1 MLLFLQRFYE
11 ALWGGPILVLLV
23 GAGAYLTVCAGF
35 PQLRLLPKAFA
46 LLKTSRRGEG
56 VTAFQALCTALAA
69 TVGTGNIVGVA
80 GAICLG
86 GPGAI
91 FWMWVCGFLG
101 MGTKFAEVTLARRYA
116 VTRAGERWGGP
127 MYMIEGGLSSKF
139 RFLAVLYCAF
149 GLIAAFGVG
158 NATQI
163 NAVVGAFNSLR
174 ASWGGK
180 ESLWG
185 NLALGIILA
194 VGIGRVLSGGAGGIG
209 KVVEKLVPWA
219 AAGYVGLCFVVLLR
233 CRGAIPGALRAIFLG
248 AWNPGAVTGGCIGAF
263 FCSLRTGCARG
274 IFTNEAGMGTASMAY
289 AGADTGSPVEL
300 GMLGLIEVFVDTL
313 VICTLTALAV
323 LTSGVSVPYGEDQGA
338 ALAAQVFQKSCGG
351 WAVGLLTVY
360 LGIFAF
366 ATVLGWGLYG
376 ARCGQFLFGPGF
388 WKSFVWLQMAG
399 VVLGAVLRTQTLWL
413 LAEIFNGLM
422 AIPNLAALLAL
433 SPELGRLT
441 REKSLQSEDGFD
453 KIETSR

>member
-1 MLLFLQRFYE
+1 MLLFLQRVYG
-11 ALWGGPILVLLV
+11 ALWGGPMLVLLV

-46 LLKTSRRGEG
+46 LLKAGRRGEG

-101 MGTKFAEVTLARRYA
+101 MGTKFGEVTLARRYA
-116 VTRAGERWGGP
+116 VTQAGETWGGP
-127 MYMIEGGLSSKF
+127 MYMITRGLSN
-139 RFLAVLYCAF
+139 RLHFLAVFYCAF

-163 NAVVGAFNSLR
+163 NAVVGAFNSLLC
-174 ASWGGK
+174 SWGGQ
-180 ESLWG
+180 EHIWS
-185 NLALGIILA
+185 NLALGVVLA
-194 VGIGRVLSGGAGGIG
+194 AGIGAVLSGGAQGIG
-209 KVVEKLVPWA
+209 RAVEKFVPWA
-219 AAGYVGLCFVVLLR
+219 AAGYVGLCLVVLLR
-233 CRGAIPGALRAIFLG
+233 CREAIPQALRAIFLG
-248 AWNPGAVTGGCIGAF
+248 AWNPRAVTGGCIGSF
-263 FCSLRTGCARG
+263 FRSLRTGCARG

-289 AGADTGSPVEL
+289 AGADAGSTVEL

-313 VICTLTALAV
+313 VICSLTALAV
-323 LTSGVSVPYGEDQGA
+323 LTSGIPIPYGEDLGA
-338 ALAAQVFQKSCGG
+338 ALAARVFQNACGS
-351 WAVGLLTVY
+351 WAAGLLTVY

-376 ARCGQFLFGPGF
+376 ARCGQFLFGPDF
-388 WKSFVWLQMAG
+388 WKRFVWLQMVG
-399 VVLGAVLRTQTLWL
+399 VVLGAVLRTEILWL
-413 LAEIFNGLM
+413 LAEIINGLM
-422 AIPNLAALLAL
+422 AIPNLAALVAL
-433 SPELGRLT
+433 SPELRRLT
-441 REKSLQSEDGFD
+441 RKSPPCNPAAPLI
-453 KIETSR
+453 K